1 MDTKLATKRRRLVIS
16 PFIFAAVLAAAFG
29 LCPIAQSA
37 ETVIP
42 LFAFDSAAGQAGQS
56 GQAPRYTGPGS
67 CASTTC
73 HGSVS
78 PRTDNRVLQN
88 EYSTWIVKDKHSKA
102 YASWRGNLGGHMA
115 TILVISNATHAP
127 LRPQRRSE
135 LRKLPRSGRGVAR
148 ASH

>member
-16 PFIFAAVLAAAFG
+16 PFIFAALLAAAFA
-29 LCPIAQSA
+29 LCPIAQSQ
-37 ETVIP
+37 ETVMP

-73 HGSVS
+73 HGSIS

-102 YASWRGNLGGHMA
+102 YASLQGNLGEHMA
-115 TILVISNATHAP
+115 TILGIGKAESAPKCLACHARNGHAT
-127 LRPQRRSE
+127 QRS
-135 LRKLPRSGRGVAR
+135 
-148 ASH
+148 